1 MDIKP
6 NAKVKITVLKRLQH
20 KDLLEK
26 YADSIW
32 DKCDVFSIGQEFT
45 ADGTDMPE
53 GFCGWAWSDI
63 EKIVLTLSRGGNFRG
78 VPKGTFVTCCTDGYR
93 PVVFRLERITSEKT

>member
-26 YADSIW
+26 HADSIW
-32 DKCDVFSIGQEFT
+32 DKCNVFSVGQEFI
-45 ADGTDMPE
+45 ADGIDMPE
-53 GFCGWAWSDI
+53 SFCGWAWADI

-93 PVVFRLERITSEKT
+93 PVVFRLERLEE

>member
-6 NAKVKITVLKRLQH
+6 NAKVKITVLKRLLH
-20 KDLLEK
+20 KDILEK
-26 YADSIW
+26 YADFMW
-32 DKCDVFSIGQEFT
+32 TACEVFSEGQEFI
-45 ADGTDMPE
+45 ADGTNVPD

-78 VPKGTFVTCCTDGYR
+78 VPQGIFIACCTDGYR
-93 PVVFRLERITSEKT
+93 PVVFKLERIAD